1 MSVGYDHAIDH
12 VLDIL
17 AKDNNKSGQAK
28 YILVFKQRYIFT
40 THSNEYRLTG
50 LRG

>member
-17 AKDNNKSGQAK
+17 AKDNNKSGQA
-28 YILVFKQRYIFT
+28 YFSF
-40 THSNEYRLTG
+40 
-50 LRG
+50 